1 MLLLLLLMSM
11 LPRDNPVAAFCPSPN
26 MATLER
32 SRSRAAGPGAGRQN
46 YSKAKVHC
54 LLKVVET
61 LLPIGADMWSA
72 VEASF
77 SKQTPRQ
84 DVLRDADSL
93 KKKFQSL
100 QH

>member
-1 MLLLLLLMSM
+1 MKFVTPVHLSVLSVTSVHQFRKIGLRKRAPSLLL
-11 LPRDNPVAAFCPSPN
+11 
-26 MATLER
+26 
-32 SRSRAAGPGAGRQN
+32 AAGPGAGRQN

-77 SKQTPRQ
+77 SKQTLRQ
-84 DVLRDADSL
+84 DVLL
-93 KKKFQSL
+93 
-100 QH
+100 